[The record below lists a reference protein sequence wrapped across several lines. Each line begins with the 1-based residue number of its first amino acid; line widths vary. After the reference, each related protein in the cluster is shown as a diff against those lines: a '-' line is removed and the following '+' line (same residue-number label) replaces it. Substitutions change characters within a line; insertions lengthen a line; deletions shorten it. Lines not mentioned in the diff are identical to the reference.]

1 MLLYERCREIDWKR
15 RRKDREK
22 VAVKFQIRRFTANSQ
37 LSSLYCQKL
46 IWHTQSIM
54 HIQKYRDSRNHQ
66 LGDCHLCFHGLLTRN
81 WKALS
86 VFDTFATGSLL
97 SELSAQAS
105 ELFFVVVNFPSHF
118 SLIPPSSISCE
129 SSSENSRCDDVIY
142 WFSQDQTRPK
152 VVSSTQ
158 IDDEICSSFLR
169 SSHMV
174 KCRAFISDNF
184 RFLQAFCSSS
194 SLLRNLDL
202 NFKEGKFCNLQKYGS
217 V

>member
-1 MLLYERCREIDWKR
+1 MEKKNERQRKSCCEISNSPFYCEFSIVESLLPKTYMTHSINNAHTEISRQSKPPTR
-15 RRKDREK
+15 RLSLVLSRTSNAKLK
-22 VAVKFQIRRFTANSQ
+22 
-37 LSSLYCQKL
+37 SSLGF
-46 IWHTQSIM
+46 W
-54 HIQKYRDSRNHQ
+54 D
-66 LGDCHLCFHGLLTRN
+66 FHN
-81 WKALS
+81 WK
-86 VFDTFATGSLL
+86 FIEWTFC
-97 SELSAQAS
+97 AS
-105 ELFFVVVNFPSHF
+105 FRAFFVVVVNFPSHF

-184 RFLQAFCSSS
+184 RFLEAFCSSS

-202 NFKEGKFCNLQKYGS
+202 NFKEGKFCNFQKYGS